1 MSLTPS
7 EFKTITAAL
16 LGEAGVTSTTSREA
30 ELTQKYLPLVHGT
43 FNALAQT

>member
-1 MSLTPS
+1 MSLAPS
-7 EFKTITAAL
+7 EFKTRRTAL

-30 ELTQKYLPLVHGT
+30 ELTQKSLPLVHGT